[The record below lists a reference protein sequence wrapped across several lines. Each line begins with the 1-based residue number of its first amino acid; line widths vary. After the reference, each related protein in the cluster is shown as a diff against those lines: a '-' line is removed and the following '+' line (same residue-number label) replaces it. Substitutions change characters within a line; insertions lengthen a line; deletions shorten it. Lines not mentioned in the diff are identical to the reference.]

1 MKRRPFI
8 QLVTGFFAAIFTG
21 CVTPV
26 PPPTETFFVDEDGNF
41 LSDGEGNFLVD

>member
-8 QLVTGFFAAIFTG
+8 QLVAGLFAAIFTG
-21 CVTPV
+21 CVTV
-26 PPPTETFFVDEDGNF
+26 PTSTETFFVDEDGNF